1 MSSLDLNL
9 AHATSCLIVS
19 CSGNSVTSFHVLSF
33 CCLRSNTVCNVPF
46 FFGIQSI
53 GVACLSAAGIHHP
66 AVVYR
71 SILQASLGQKASGH
85 LGNLCLSC
93 FDSSIK
99 GISWRTS
106 WSGGNSNGSG
116 PNRSLNSS
124 AISSHNWGISSSVY
138 SLIGFF
144 NPNSMWDRQFSL
156 LFLFS
161 IFAFFSPLLPSV
173 DDDGSSDS
181 QWLSPGYLP
190 NFSVF
195 TAFTVVLFW
204 EFLSLILYSS
214 AIKRMILSLIVRQSF
229 AKSIATL
236 NFFRNGVSNMAS

>member
-1 MSSLDLNL
+1 MSSLDLNW
-9 AHATSCLIVS
+9 ARATSCLIVS
-19 CSGNSVTSFHVLSF
+19 YSGNGVTSFHVLSF
-33 CCLRSNTVCNVPF
+33 CCLRLNTVRNVPF

-53 GVACLSAAGIHHP
+53 GVTCLSAAGIHHP

-71 SILQASLGQKASGH
+71 SILRASSGRKASGH

-99 GISWRTS
+99 GILWRTS

-124 AISSHNWGISSSVY
+124 AIFSHNWGISSSIY

-144 NPNSMWDRQFSL
+144 NPNSMWDGQFSP

-161 IFAFFSPLLPSV
+161 IFTCFSPSLPSV
-173 DDDGSSDS
+173 DDDGSGDS
-181 QWLSPGYLP
+181 QWLSPGFLP
-190 NFSVF
+190 DFSVF
-195 TAFTVVLFW
+195 SAFTAVLFW

-214 AIKRMILSLIVRQSF
+214 AWLWMILSLIVRQSF
-229 AKSIATL
+229 AKSIVTL
-236 NFFRNGVSNMAS
+236 NFFRNGVPNMAS